1 MPGEIKE
8 QAGGPHAGLDRP
20 TTDYPLLKA
29 NPEIKY
35 VPMWTKMKNSR
46 NPFVNAIYLGLRDW
60 NVLAARATRPQFWFF
75 VLAVVIFSSVAQLV
89 AFVLD
94 LPFVAL
100 IGFGPFSFVVFL
112 VSIALVVPSVSITVR
127 RLHDA
132 GSSPVWAWV
141 GLGVSLLVWPI
152 IGVGFFLL
160 LGALFAANETVVFI
174 GLGLIWSASLIA
186 LGFGIFLLVL
196 LVKPSSPLDSKYG
209 PAPVTQPAQPE
220 SPEPAAPSPDAT
232 ATPSGEDPGPA
243 TESTHDR

>member
-1 MPGEIKE
+1 
-8 QAGGPHAGLDRP
+8 
-20 TTDYPLLKA
+20 
-29 NPEIKY
+29 
-35 VPMWTKMKNSR
+35 MKNSR

-75 VLAVVIFSSVAQLV
+75 VLAVVIFSSVAQFV

-112 VSIALVVPSVSITVR
+112 LSIALVVPSVSITVR

-209 PAPVTQPAQPE
+209 PAPVIQPAQPE

-232 ATPSGEDPGPA
+232 VLPTDEDPGPA
-243 TESTHDR
+243 TESAHDR

>member
-1 MPGEIKE
+1 M
-8 QAGGPHAGLDRP
+8 
-20 TTDYPLLKA
+20 
-29 NPEIKY
+29 
-35 VPMWTKMKNSR
+35 KMKNSR

-112 VSIALVVPSVSITVR
+112 LSIALVVPSVSITVR

-209 PAPVTQPAQPE
+209 PAPATQPAQPE
-220 SPEPAAPSPDAT
+220 SPKTAAPSPDAT
-232 ATPSGEDPGPA
+232 ATPTDDEPGPA
-243 TESTHDR
+243 TDSAPDR

>member
-1 MPGEIKE
+1 
-8 QAGGPHAGLDRP
+8 
-20 TTDYPLLKA
+20 
-29 NPEIKY
+29 
-35 VPMWTKMKNSR
+35 MWMKMKNSR

-75 VLAVVIFSSVAQLV
+75 VLAVVIFSSVAQLI

-112 VSIALVVPSVSITVR
+112 LSIALAVPSVSITVR

-232 ATPSGEDPGPA
+232 TTPGGEEPGPA
-243 TESTHDR
+243 TESAHDR

>member
-1 MPGEIKE
+1 
-8 QAGGPHAGLDRP
+8 
-20 TTDYPLLKA
+20 
-29 NPEIKY
+29 
-35 VPMWTKMKNSR
+35 MWMKMKNAR
-46 NPFVNAIYLGLRDW
+46 NPFVNAIYLCLRDW

-75 VLAVVIFSSVAQLV
+75 ALAVVIFSSVAQLI

-209 PAPVTQPAQPE
+209 PAPATRTAPPVQPE
-220 SPEPAAPSPDAT
+220 LPEPAAPSPDAT
-232 ATPSGEDPGPA
+232 ATPTDEDPGPA
-243 TESTHDR
+243 TESAHDR

>member
-1 MPGEIKE
+1 
-8 QAGGPHAGLDRP
+8 
-20 TTDYPLLKA
+20 
-29 NPEIKY
+29 
-35 VPMWTKMKNSR
+35 MWMKMKNSR

-75 VLAVVIFSSVAQLV
+75 VLAVVIFSSVAQLI
-89 AFVLD
+89 AFLLD

-112 VSIALVVPSVSITVR
+112 VSIALVAPSVSITVR

-132 GSSPVWAWV
+132 GSSPAWAWV

-160 LGALFAANETVVFI
+160 LGALFAANEAVVLI

-196 LVKPSSPLDSKYG
+196 LMKPSSPLDSKYG
-209 PAPVTQPAQPE
+209 PAHVTQPAALAQPE
-220 SPEPAAPSPDAT
+220 LPEPATPNPDAT
-232 ATPSGEDPGPA
+232 ASPAGEDPGPA
-243 TESTHDR
+243 TESAHDR

>member
-1 MPGEIKE
+1 M
-8 QAGGPHAGLDRP
+8 
-20 TTDYPLLKA
+20 TDYAVLEK
-29 NPEIKY
+29 NSEIKY
-35 VPMWTKMKNSR
+35 VPMWIKIKNSR

-75 VLAVVIFSSVAQLV
+75 VLAVVIFSSVAQFI

-100 IGFGPFSFVVFL
+100 IGFGPFSLVVFL

-152 IGVGFFLL
+152 IGVGFFLV
-160 LGALFAANETVVFI
+160 LGALFAANEAVAFI

-196 LVKPSSPLDSKYG
+196 LVKPSSSLDSKYG
-209 PAPVTQPAQPE
+209 PAPVIQPAQPE

-232 ATPSGEDPGPA
+232 ATPSGEDSGPA
-243 TESTHDR
+243 TESTQDR

>member
-1 MPGEIKE
+1 
-8 QAGGPHAGLDRP
+8 
-20 TTDYPLLKA
+20 
-29 NPEIKY
+29 
-35 VPMWTKMKNSR
+35 MKNHR

-209 PAPVTQPAQPE
+209 PAPVIQPAQPE

-232 ATPSGEDPGPA
+232 ATPTDEDPGPA
-243 TESTHDR
+243 TESAHDR

>member
-1 MPGEIKE
+1 
-8 QAGGPHAGLDRP
+8 
-20 TTDYPLLKA
+20 
-29 NPEIKY
+29 
-35 VPMWTKMKNSR
+35 MWMKMKNSR

-75 VLAVVIFSSVAQLV
+75 VLAVVIFSSVAQLI
-89 AFVLD
+89 AFLLD

-132 GSSPVWAWV
+132 GSSPAWAWV

-152 IGVGFFLL
+152 IGVGFVLV
-160 LGALFAANETVVFI
+160 LGALFAVNEAVAFI

-196 LVKPSSPLDSKYG
+196 LVKPSSSLDSKYG
-209 PAPVTQPAQPE
+209 PAPVIQPAQPE

-232 ATPSGEDPGPA
+232 ATPSGEDSGPA
-243 TESTHDR
+243 TESTQDR

>member
-1 MPGEIKE
+1 
-8 QAGGPHAGLDRP
+8 
-20 TTDYPLLKA
+20 
-29 NPEIKY
+29 
-35 VPMWTKMKNSR
+35 MKNSR
-46 NPFVNAIYLGLRDW
+46 SPFVNAIYLGLRDW
-60 NVLAARATRPQFWFF
+60 NVLAARASRPQFWFF
-75 VLAVVIFSSVAQLV
+75 VLAVVIFSSVAQLI

-152 IGVGFFLL
+152 IGVGFILL
-160 LGALFAANETVVFI
+160 FGALFAANEAMVFI

-186 LGFGIFLLVL
+186 LGFGIFLLIL

-209 PAPVTQPAQPE
+209 PAPVAQAAPPAQPKP
-220 SPEPAAPSPDAT
+220 PEPAAPSPNAT
-232 ATPSGEDPGPA
+232 AIPSGEDPETA
-243 TESTHDR
+243 TESADDR

>member
-1 MPGEIKE
+1 
-8 QAGGPHAGLDRP
+8 
-20 TTDYPLLKA
+20 
-29 NPEIKY
+29 
-35 VPMWTKMKNSR
+35 MWLKMKNSR

-75 VLAVVIFSSVAQLV
+75 VLAVVIFSSVAQLI

-112 VSIALVVPSVSITVR
+112 VSIALAVPSVSITVR

-186 LGFGIFLLVL
+186 LGFGIFLLVR

-209 PAPVTQPAQPE
+209 PAPATQPAPPAQPE
-220 SPEPAAPSPDAT
+220 VPEPAAPSPDAT
-232 ATPSGEDPGPA
+232 ATPTDEDPGPA
-243 TESTHDR
+243 TDSAHDR

>member
-1 MPGEIKE
+1 
-8 QAGGPHAGLDRP
+8 
-20 TTDYPLLKA
+20 
-29 NPEIKY
+29 
-35 VPMWTKMKNSR
+35 MKNSR

-209 PAPVTQPAQPE
+209 PAPVIQPAQPE
-220 SPEPAAPSPDAT
+220 SPDPAAPSPDAT
-232 ATPSGEDPGPA
+232 ATPSGEDSGPA
-243 TESTHDR
+243 TESTQDR

>member
-1 MPGEIKE
+1 
-8 QAGGPHAGLDRP
+8 
-20 TTDYPLLKA
+20 
-29 NPEIKY
+29 
-35 VPMWTKMKNSR
+35 MWMKMKNSR

-75 VLAVVIFSSVAQLV
+75 VLAVVIFSSVAQLI
-89 AFVLD
+89 AFLLD

-112 VSIALVVPSVSITVR
+112 VSIALVAPSVSITVR

-132 GSSPVWAWV
+132 GSSPAWAWV

-160 LGALFAANETVVFI
+160 LGALFAANEAVVLI

-196 LVKPSSPLDSKYG
+196 LMKPSSPLDSKYG
-209 PAPVTQPAQPE
+209 PAPVTQPAPPAQPE
-220 SPEPAAPSPDAT
+220 LPKPATPNPDAT
-232 ATPSGEDPGPA
+232 DSPTGEDPGPA
-243 TESTHDR
+243 TESAHDR